1 VYCESYD
8 HAAARF
14 VAYQRGACVSFP
26 DDIIMMIFMAEK
38 VIQEKFFV
46 GALEFRPLISIPPLL
61 VARPPA
67 SDSPGHAAHCHIL
80 GL

>member
-1 VYCESYD
+1 MYCESYD

-14 VAYQRGACVSFP
+14 VAYQRGAWVPFP
-26 DDIIMMIFMAEK
+26 DGIIMMIFMAEK
-38 VIQEKFFV
+38 VTQEKFFV

-61 VARPPA
+61 FVRPRA
-67 SDSPGHAAHCHIL
+67 SDSPGHAAHCQM